1 MSRVLALLVS
11 LLLAACQTSSDV
23 GQVETDLASATY
35 AGIYDQPVTL
45 DQGVYKGK
53 PFVTGGA
60 SRPVVTLL
68 AQPRW
73 RVDVDSD
80 GAEET
85 LVLLSESSG
94 GSGTFV
100 YLALMSPTSSGYRN
114 LATVLLGDR
123 VRVGEL
129 NVLGGLFTV
138 QIIARSTID
147 PASPEIAEHTVRWWQ
162 YVDGDL
168 VELIEIAG
176 RLTLGHEVRE
186 FAPCDEARAPL
197 WVSDAT
203 GGVLTETVADLGMT
217 SFAPLR
223 APNSLKAPN
232 DPLRAPD
239 PLKAPYQ
246 PLFVTLLG
254 QLGDA
259 PDAGFAE
266 TFDEQ
271 ITVVELLR
279 AEREGPG
286 CGLDLAGAS
295 YRALG
300 VEPFWALDVFAD
312 RLVLRTPSVA
322 AKTFMVDGHSGRANL
337 EGMDIA
343 AVDTTGA
350 EVRLQLRRQP
360 CRDSMAGSR
369 YVWQAELTLADR
381 QLSGC
386 ALTPL
391 PDQ

>member
-23 GQVETDLASATY
+23 SQAKTDLASATY

-45 DQGVYKGK
+45 DQGVYKGN
-53 PFVTGGA
+53 PFIAGGA

-73 RVDVDSD
+73 QVDVDSD

-147 PASPEIAEHTVRWWQ
+147 SANPEIAEHTVRWWQ

-223 APNSLKAPN
+223 APNS
-232 DPLRAPD
+232 
-239 PLKAPYQ
+239 LKAPYQ